1 MEICRK
7 RLVEECG
14 PNDWWVNIAG
24 GADEK
29 ASNIPPRT
37 RVGDLQGVAS
47 TGRVP
52 GKPGAGTTS
61 GLPLFEEDRLYP
73 RRVAFKRDGTNKL
86 ILDPTNKTPIALGID
101 SDGNVAEF
109 PYGSRTVPRR
119 ADNTLWFKTTSN
131 RTDPTQGNG
140 GAGDPLFYQTPLAAG
155 TTQQPLLVPVLQI
168 QTPEGTPDRAVP
180 GEASSDKNWM
190 QRPTEAKTT
199 FNLVMAVGDSPTRP
213 TGYSGAPVPEFNGGM
228 PNLPVF
234 LEDWERRR
242 NGTPNPAVSSISG
255 SFIQIKRSAYATAPF
270 LSILNTNSGRGGGIF
285 GYPQAYASATSQGR
299 SPYYYA
305 PTRQWGFDVA
315 LLSQLPDL
323 FSQQITTPSA
333 GEPNKFYREVS
344 QDDPWAKTLLCAAAA
359 QTPGT
364 TNYRTYA
371 VDDPKLRPNN
381 CPRLPY

>member
-1 MEICRK
+1 
-7 RLVEECG
+7 
-14 PNDWWVNIAG
+14 
-24 GADEK
+24 
-29 ASNIPPRT
+29 
-37 RVGDLQGVAS
+37 
-47 TGRVP
+47 
-52 GKPGAGTTS
+52 
-61 GLPLFEEDRLYP
+61 
-73 RRVAFKRDGTNKL
+73 
-86 ILDPTNKTPIALGID
+86 
-101 SDGNVAEF
+101 
-109 PYGSRTVPRR
+109 
-119 ADNTLWFKTTSN
+119 
-131 RTDPTQGNG
+131 
-140 GAGDPLFYQTPLAAG
+140 
-155 TTQQPLLVPVLQI
+155 LVPVLQI
-168 QTPEGTPDRAVP
+168 QTPEGTPTNTPTFNDIVL

-190 QRPTEAKTT
+190 QKPTDPKTT

-213 TGYSGAPVPEFNGGM
+213 TGYSDAPVPEFNGGM

-234 LEDWERRR
+234 LEDWERRK

-270 LSILNTNSGRGGGIF
+270 LSILDTNSGRGGGIF
-285 GYPQAYASATSQGR
+285 GYPQAYAIASSQYGTGKPNGR

-344 QDDPWAKTLLCAAAA
+344 QDDPWAKTLLCAAA

-371 VDDPKLRPNN
+371 VDDAKLRPNN
-381 CPRLPY
+381 CPRTPY